1 VKTADVAILGG
12 GPAGAAAAIT
22 IARYSPLK
30 AVLLERG
37 DYSGTRVGETIG
49 PGIMP
54 LLSYL
59 GVAERVAQGNHR
71 RGLATAAAW
80 GSDDVLTRDFLFSGQ
95 GDGWQ
100 LDRNSFDAMLADAAR
115 EAGAI
120 VHTRTC
126 VRDVARGEDGLWRI
140 AAESA
145 DGELLSLAARFLIDA
160 TGRGATAARKLGAQ
174 RETID
179 HLVGVVGYVSFN
191 SGHREDEGV
200 TLVESAPEGWW
211 YSTWLPGDTLVVAF
225 MSDADLL
232 RPLAAQN
239 VGGWTELLARA
250 RHTRAR
256 VVGGRR
262 PSKLV
267 TRTAASHLLRPAG
280 GPGWLAAGDALA
292 AFDPLS
298 SMGIGHSLIS
308 GASAARAVEAILR
321 DQPGPIDEYI
331 ANSGQ
336 HFAKFLKL
344 RARFYQMEPRWRYA
358 PFWSRR
364 HGDGTVAQSAILH
377 SGMASRETGACADAT
392 ATEQPG

>member
-1 VKTADVAILGG
+1 VKTVDVAILGG

-30 AVLLERG
+30 TVLFERG
-37 DYSGTRVGETIG
+37 DYSGMRVGETIG

-54 LLSYL
+54 LLGYL
-59 GVAERVAQGNHR
+59 GVAERVAQGKHR

-80 GSDDVLTRDFLFSGQ
+80 GSDEVLTRDFLFSGQ

-120 VHTRTC
+120 VRTGTY
-126 VRDVARGEDGLWRI
+126 VRDVSRGEDGLWRI

-145 DGELLSLAARFLIDA
+145 DGEQLSLAARFLIEA

-174 RETID
+174 PETID
-179 HLVGVVGYVSFN
+179 HLVGVVGYVGFD
-191 SGHREDEGV
+191 SGQHEDEGV
-200 TLVESAPEGWW
+200 TLVESVPEGWW
-211 YSTWLPGDTLVVAF
+211 YSTWLPGETLAVAF
-225 MSDADLL
+225 MSDADLI
-232 RPLAAQN
+232 RPLDAQN
-239 VGGWTELLARA
+239 LGGWTDLLARA

-262 PSKLV
+262 PAKLV
-267 TRTAASHLLRPAG
+267 ARNAASQLLHPAG

-308 GASAARAVEAILR
+308 GASAGRAVEAILR
-321 DQPGPIDEYI
+321 DDPDPIDDYI
-331 ANSGQ
+331 AYSGQ
-336 HFAKFLKL
+336 HFAKYRELH
-344 RARFYQMEPRWRYA
+344 ARFYQMEPRWRDM

-364 HGDGTVAQSAILH
+364 HSDGTAAQSAMVH
-377 SGMASRETGACADAT
+377 SGMASGGTRASADAT
-392 ATEQPG
+392 SLERPS